1 MNSFIHKGGVWV
13 LAQNLL
19 TLAALCLGPAVHGD
33 PWAWIWRRVGA
44 TVFFVG
50 AVLGV
55 AGVRALGRNRSVY
68 PMPLADGHLVQT
80 GVYSI
85 VRHPLYSSLI
95 LLTLGWSLLWSS
107 SPGLIVSFALTL
119 VLNGKAIREERWLR
133 EKYSEYGRYAGRVRR
148 LIPWV
153 Y

>member
-1 MNSFIHKGGVWV
+1 MNNFIHKGGVWV

-19 TLAALCLGPAVHGD
+19 TLAALFLGPATRGD
-33 PWAWIWRRVGA
+33 RWSWIWCGVGA
-44 TVFFVG
+44 TFFLAG
-50 AVLGV
+50 AVFGV
-55 AGVRALGRNRSVY
+55 AGVRALGRNRTVY

-107 SPGLIVSFALTL
+107 APALIVSAGLKL
-119 VLNGKAIREERWLR
+119 VLNAKASREERWLR
-133 EKYSEYGRYAGRVRR
+133 ERYSEYDEYAQRVRR
-148 LIPWV
+148 FIPRV